1 MFKIKPYL
9 TLVQNFQPRL
19 TLNDLETFI
28 FRKRTP
34 GTLFY
39 TVTAFD
45 NVRNLNL
52 HDLEMITEVIS
63 YDLIPQGQIKSI
75 FRL

>member
-1 MFKIKPYL
+1 MFEIKPYL
-9 TLVQNFQPRL
+9 TLVQNFQPRV

-28 FRKRTP
+28 FRKLTP
-34 GTLFY
+34 ESLFY
-39 TVTAFD
+39 TVTTFD

-52 HDLEMITEVIS
+52 HDLEMIT